1 MARQEETP
9 ARPDANALRETA
21 ALLLPLGG
29 FITLALFLV
38 AGAANLGFYDGFGV
52 QDLRL
57 VGVDKSAV
65 IDHAL
70 VFGVMLAAL
79 FGGLFLVALLV
90 VAVAGTAPSEP
101 TSEPTRW
108 RFVGEAVVLSIIL
121 AVSVAVITRIG
132 VRGVAPAAVLLAA
145 AWLVRSNATAAAD
158 VAREHPWRFFGG
170 GAAIVALATVGAFL
184 QGAAWGSDVRQL
196 RRTTAPTLG
205 FALIVQWPHGAVLD
219 ATGPEPAST
228 SCTDEILLGRSG
240 GNYVLYN
247 VRIERLHE
255 VPTAQ
260 RLSRIGLGAVRRSGC
275 RGPAGPASAR

>member
-1 MARQEETP
+1 MARQDEAP
-9 ARPDANALRETA
+9 ARPDASALREAA

-38 AGAANLGFYDGFGV
+38 AGAANLGFYDAFGI

-79 FGGLFLVALLV
+79 FGTLFSIALVV
-90 VAVAGTAPSEP
+90 VAVAGSDAPAATAERS
-101 TSEPTRW
+101 RR
-108 RFVGEAVVLSIIL
+108 RFMAEAVVVSI
-121 AVSVAVITRIG
+121 
-132 VRGVAPAAVLLAA
+132 LLAA
-145 AWLVRSNATAAAD
+145 CVVAITLIGFRGAVPAAMLLGAAWVVRSKSATAADA
-158 VAREHPWRFFGG
+158 AREHPWHFFGV
-170 GAAIVALATVGAFL
+170 GAAVVALGTVGAFL
-184 QGAAWGSDVRQL
+184 QGSAWGGDVRQL

-219 ATGPEPAST
+219 AAGPEPAST
-228 SCTDEILLGRSG
+228 ACTDEILLGRSG

-260 RLSRIGLGAVRRSGC
+260 RLSRIGIGAVKRSGC